1 MPAQPIHWSQQT
13 RARWK
18 GLGLDPSQPGS
29 PQRMENDLAAPL
41 QQLLRTKPATNFAAL
56 GKAAVVKA
64 AANRGGFF
72 KRMAAAFM
80 GGALCLLPSTSGAQ
94 ELPSWVSWQAVGA
107 ALQAPAVLDTTAVP
121 SDPLAIGF
129 FAASTLTMACL
140 AYVTLRRRP
149 VTVQPN
155 PQPEPAGR
163 LPVMPAPRRRRQPS
177 PLPRGGATH
186 QGLVRAENQDAVRT
200 GSVDQ
205 MSFIVVCDGMGG
217 ESGGREAATIAADA
231 IADHLVTQG
240 PAKRGAP
247 EELAVAAIV
256 AAEAALAA
264 AETPGKTTAIVV
276 LAADGQL
283 SFATIGDGA
292 LNLCRADGS
301 AEPLLVKDNPAGG
314 PSNML
319 TAWLGAPMEGRP
331 HQGSLPLPP
340 GATVVAMSDGAEE
353 VLPENF
359 AAYLPSIIEAC
370 RGDLDR
376 ACEAV
381 LERLVAFEDETGRP
395 LHSDNL
401 TMAMIHRPQTGDPA

>member
-1 MPAQPIHWSQQT
+1 MQ
-13 RARWK
+13 
-18 GLGLDPSQPGS
+18 
-29 PQRMENDLAAPL
+29 NDLTVPL
-41 QQLLRTKPATNFAAL
+41 QQLLQTRPATNYAAL

-64 AANRGGFF
+64 AASRGGFL

-80 GGALCLLPSTSGAQ
+80 GGALCLLPSTPGAQ

-129 FAASTLTMACL
+129 FAATTLTMACL

-149 VTVQPN
+149 VTVHHN
-155 PQPEPAGR
+155 PQLQPSAR
-163 LPVMPAPRRRRQPS
+163 LPVMPAPRRRNRQHS
-177 PLPRGGATH
+177 PLPRGGASH
-186 QGLVRAENQDAVRT
+186 QGLVRVENQDAVRT
-200 GSVDQ
+200 GGLNG

-217 ESGGREAATIAADA
+217 EPGGREAATIAADA
-231 IADHLVTQG
+231 IADHLVTQWS
-240 PAKRGAP
+240 ARRGAP

-340 GATVVAMSDGAEE
+340 GATVVAMSDGAED
-353 VLPENF
+353 VLPEDF
-359 AAYLPSIIEAC
+359 AAYLPTIIEAC
-370 RGDLDR
+370 SGDLDQ
-376 ACEAV
+376 ACRVV
-381 LERLVAFEDETGRP
+381 LDHLVAFEDETGRP

-401 TMAMIHRPQTGDPA
+401 TMAMIHRPQAGDPA